1 MEKYTRI
8 NGWSKDQCKEY
19 AKKINWCIEQHE
31 STNHYYDKY
40 LPYSFHLRMVNQ
52 FGLDF
57 AYLLDDKLDMYTG
70 RTMEQCNLSSD
81 TCVTLLS
88 ACLTATFGHDLIE
101 DCRISFNDACKHL
114 GLEVAEIIYAVS
126 NEKGKTRGERAN
138 PRYYEGIV
146 ETPGAVFVKLADR
159 IANVQYGKMTKSS
172 MFDKYKAENG
182 HFIES
187 LGYSE
192 NHPLKEMFDYLNSL
206 FV

>member
-1 MEKYTRI
+1 
-8 NGWSKDQCKEY
+8 
-19 AKKINWCIEQHE
+19 
-31 STNHYYDKY
+31 
-40 LPYSFHLRMVNQ
+40 MVNQ
-52 FGLDF
+52 AAKDF
-57 AYLLDDKLDMYTG
+57 AYLLDDKLDIYTG
-70 RTMEQCNLSSD
+70 RTKEQCDLAGD
-81 TCVTLLS
+81 TFISLRI
-88 ACLTATFGHDLIE
+88 ACLRATWGHDLIE

-172 MFDKYKAENG
+172 MFDKYKAEND

-187 LGYSE
+187 IGYDQE
-192 NHPLKEMFDYLNSL
+192 HPLKEMFDYLNGL
-206 FV
+206 FI